1 MSPNGSLRTMSL
13 YLKNGRMI
21 PIKITVLKIEPQT
34 HVRSTKGD
42 SWLFAVSDEYLEEYD
57 QKRVLADPEAK
68 PGRNLNR
75 KRQLEKYNAYKEELR
90 WIAKK
95 GAFEVPDGYFAIW
108 FYVPYP
114 KSWRPGKVKEMLYKP
129 HQNTPDCD
137 NMMKSFLDGL
147 MPRRNRIKGHKGNDD
162 RKIHC
167 YAPFKVWVKQDEGQI
182 KIVHYNASDYIETFR
197 DGHPLAHTIIPI

>member
-1 MSPNGSLRTMSL
+1 
-13 YLKNGRMI
+13 MI
-21 PIKITVLKIEPQT
+21 PKKITVLKIEPQT

-42 SWLFAVSDEYLEEYD
+42 SWLFAVSDEYLEGYD
-57 QKRVLADPEAK
+57 QKRTLDDPTAK

-95 GAFEVPDGYFAIW
+95 DGFSVPDGYFAIW
-108 FYVPYP
+108 FYIPYP
-114 KSWRPGKVKEMLYKP
+114 KSWRAKKVKEMLYGP

-147 MPRRNRIKGHKGNDD
+147 MPRRNRSKGMKGADD
-162 RKIHC
+162 RKVHC
-167 YAPFKVWVKQDEGQI
+167 YAAFKVWVMPDEGCI
-182 KIVHYNASDYIETFR
+182 KIIQYEEKEYLKEFEHGLPTFFS
-197 DGHPLAHTIIPI
+197 

>member
-1 MSPNGSLRTMSL
+1 MLS

-21 PIKITVLKIEPQT
+21 PIKITELKIEPQT

-57 QKRVLADPEAK
+57 QKRVLADPNAK

-90 WIAKK
+90 WLAKK
-95 GAFEVPDGYFAIW
+95 GGFSVPEGYFAIW
-108 FYVPYP
+108 FCVPYP
-114 KSWRPGKVKEMLYKP
+114 KSWRPKKVREMLYTP

-147 MPRRNRIKGHKGNDD
+147 MPRRNRSKGQTGADD

-167 YAPFKVWVKQDEGQI
+167 YAAFKVWVNHVEARIRVVEYDKGEYMEVFRNGSPF
-182 KIVHYNASDYIETFR
+182 NLSDKPSTS
-197 DGHPLAHTIIPI
+197 A